1 MGGIMELTSFHD
13 IIDFAIKREE
23 EAFLTYGRMRKMA
36 QTPGLEKLLAE
47 LQQEEKKHRELLQD
61 ITREKIGSLEIQE
74 VTDLKIS
81 DYLVEEPSGAE
92 MNFQDLLILAAKK
105 EQKAAD
111 LYSDLGKK
119 AKREEIKKLFDFL
132 VQQEKAHKL
141 RLEEEYDKQVLEED

>member
-1 MGGIMELTSFHD
+1 MELTSFHD

>member
-1 MGGIMELTSFHD
+1 MELTSFHD

-23 EAFLTYGRMRKMA
+23 EAFLTYRRMRKMA

-47 LQQEEKKHRELLQD
+47 LQQEEKKHKELLQD
-61 ITREKIGSLEIQE
+61 ITGEKIGSLEIQE

-132 VQQEKAHKL
+132 LQQEKAHKL